1 MTEKIKKLFALVLA
15 LVLFGG
21 TVACKGGEQS
31 GTDGAKTDAEI
42 SDFTLLVYICG
53 SDLEQKRGAA
63 TANIAEMLS
72 ADIPDGVNVI
82 LQTGGSSK
90 WRNFDIPSDR
100 SNRYAVKN
108 GTLELIESN
117 PPVNMGSE
125 RAFSDFLK
133 FGLEKYPAEQT
144 AVIFWNHGGGSAVG
158 VCSDALNGNDFLT
171 LSEIS
176 SALESV
182 GLKKKLSFVGFDACL
197 MANYETARILSPYA
211 EKMIASEE
219 LEPSGGW
226 DWKKTL
232 ENLSDPTEIAKGYA
246 VKNADTDYYT
256 VSVIDLE
263 KFGIVEDLFSRV
275 VEKIGRGEKNL
286 FARAAYYAQGF
297 GSSSGK
303 GDAGDLYDL
312 CGVADYLDLEYDLS
326 DCVTCFNGTARA
338 DAGGLSFYFPVGS
351 QKYMEAYTNGIA
363 TPAYGDFLKKYFSS
377 GNAAQIAFENRGEVR
392 NGKLW
397 FSVTPESENIVCSVC
412 YTLYRVDM
420 ESLLNGK
427 YKLWGI
433 GYDTDIVEKGNE
445 YAVNFVGNW
454 AFLNG
459 CQLNCDVVDE
469 TENHTFYSS
478 VIRINGA
485 LSYLLFTFDKNS
497 REISLSGYV
506 NADSEADR
514 IESLKDGDVITVM
527 YDVFSDDLQTA
538 SFTEG
543 ETFEYSSAEM
553 PLSIGRLDNDAYI
566 FQALVT
572 DIYGKTYPT
581 NFALAVMSDGEFEL
595 VDVIKH
601 DTNLDDE

>member
-133 FGLEKYPAEQT
+133 FGIEKYPAEQT

-182 GLKKKLSFVGFDACL
+182 GLQKKLAFVGFDACL
-197 MANYETARILSPYA
+197 MANYETARILAPFA

-263 KFGIVEDLFSRV
+263 KFGIVEGLFSRV

-286 FARAAYYAQGF
+286 IARAAYYAQGF

-303 GDAGDLYDL
+303 GDAGDLYYL

-351 QKYMEAYTNGIA
+351 QKYMEAYTNGVA

-469 TENHTFYSS
+469 TESHTFYSS

-581 NFALAVMSDGEFEL
+581 NFALAVMSDGDFEL

>member
-144 AVIFWNHGGGSAVG
+144 AVVFWNHGGGSAVG

-176 SALESV
+176 SALESG
-182 GLKKKLSFVGFDACL
+182 GLQKKLAFVGFDACL
-197 MANYETARILSPYA
+197 MANYETARILAPYA

-286 FARAAYYAQGF
+286 IARAAYYAQGF

-351 QKYMEAYTNGIA
+351 QKYMEAYTNGVA

-469 TENHTFYSS
+469 TESYTFYSS
-478 VIRINGA
+478 VIKINGA

-497 REISLSGYV
+497 REISLWGYV
-506 NADSEADR
+506 TADSGTDR
-514 IESLKDGDVITVM
+514 IEPLKDGDVITVM

-553 PLSIGRLDNDAYI
+553 PLSIGRLDNAAYI

>member
-125 RAFSDFLK
+125 RAFASFLK
-133 FGLEKYPAEQT
+133 FGIEKYPAEQT
-144 AVIFWNHGGGSAVG
+144 AVIFWDHGGGSAVG

-197 MANYETARILSPYA
+197 MANYETARILAPYA

-351 QKYMEAYTNGIA
+351 QKYMEAYTNGVA

-506 NADSEADR
+506 NADSETDR
-514 IESLKDGDVITVM
+514 VEPLKDGDVITVM

>member
-144 AVIFWNHGGGSAVG
+144 AVVFWNHGGGSAVG

-246 VKNADTDYYT
+246 EKNADTDYYT

-275 VEKIGRGEKNL
+275 VKKIGRGEKNL

-351 QKYMEAYTNGIA
+351 QKYMEAYTNGVA

-397 FSVTPESENIVCSVC
+397 FSVTPESEKIVCSVC
-412 YTLYRVDM
+412 YTLYRVDL

>member
-144 AVIFWNHGGGSAVG
+144 AVVFWNHGGGSAVG

-197 MANYETARILSPYA
+197 MANYETARILAPYA

-286 FARAAYYAQGF
+286 IARAAYYAQGF

-351 QKYMEAYTNGIA
+351 QKYMEAYTNGVA

-506 NADSEADR
+506 NADSETDR
-514 IESLKDGDVITVM
+514 IEPLKDGDVITVM

-543 ETFEYSSAEM
+543 ETFEYSSAKM

>member
-21 TVACKGGEQS
+21 TVACKGGEQG

-182 GLKKKLSFVGFDACL
+182 GLQKKLAFVGFDACL

-351 QKYMEAYTNGIA
+351 QKYMEAYTNGVA

>member
-1 MTEKIKKLFALVLA
+1 
-15 LVLFGG
+15 
-21 TVACKGGEQS
+21 
-31 GTDGAKTDAEI
+31 
-42 SDFTLLVYICG
+42 
-53 SDLEQKRGAA
+53 
-63 TANIAEMLS
+63 
-72 ADIPDGVNVI
+72 
-82 LQTGGSSK
+82 
-90 WRNFDIPSDR
+90 
-100 SNRYAVKN
+100 
-108 GTLELIESN
+108 
-117 PPVNMGSE
+117 
-125 RAFSDFLK
+125 
-133 FGLEKYPAEQT
+133 
-144 AVIFWNHGGGSAVG
+144 
-158 VCSDALNGNDFLT
+158 
-171 LSEIS
+171 
-176 SALESV
+176 
-182 GLKKKLSFVGFDACL
+182 
-197 MANYETARILSPYA
+197 
-211 EKMIASEE
+211 
-219 LEPSGGW
+219 
-226 DWKKTL
+226 
-232 ENLSDPTEIAKGYA
+232 
-246 VKNADTDYYT
+246 
-256 VSVIDLE
+256 
-263 KFGIVEDLFSRV
+263 
-275 VEKIGRGEKNL
+275 
-286 FARAAYYAQGF
+286 
-297 GSSSGK
+297 
-303 GDAGDLYDL
+303 
-312 CGVADYLDLEYDLS
+312 
-326 DCVTCFNGTARA
+326 
-338 DAGGLSFYFPVGS
+338 
-351 QKYMEAYTNGIA
+351 MEAYTNGVA
-363 TPAYGDFLKKYFSS
+363 TPAYGDFLKNIFPRATRRKSLLKT
-377 GNAAQIAFENRGEVR
+377 AARSETENCGSPSRP
-392 NGKLW
+392 NQK
-397 FSVTPESENIVCSVC
+397 NIVCSVC

-566 FQALVT
+566 FQALVVT

-595 VDVIKH
+595 C
-601 DTNLDDE
+601 

>member
-144 AVIFWNHGGGSAVG
+144 AVVFWNHGGGSAVG

-182 GLKKKLSFVGFDACL
+182 GLQKKLAFVGFDACL
-197 MANYETARILSPYA
+197 MANYETARILAPFA

-326 DCVTCFNGTARA
+326 DCVTCFNGAARA

-351 QKYMEAYTNGIA
+351 QKYMEAYTNGVA

-397 FSVTPESENIVCSVC
+397 FAVTPESEKIVCSVC
-412 YTLYRVDM
+412 YTLYRVDL

-553 PLSIGRLDNDAYI
+553 PLSIGRLDNAAYI

>member
-133 FGLEKYPAEQT
+133 FGIEKYPAEQT

-182 GLKKKLSFVGFDACL
+182 GLQKKLSFVGFDACL

-351 QKYMEAYTNGIA
+351 QKYMEAYTNGVA

>member
-133 FGLEKYPAEQT
+133 FGIEKYPAEQT

-351 QKYMEAYTNGIA
+351 QKYMEAYTNGVA

-514 IESLKDGDVITVM
+514 IEPLKDGDVITVM

>member
-144 AVIFWNHGGGSAVG
+144 AVVFWNHGGGSAVG

-182 GLKKKLSFVGFDACL
+182 GLQKKLAFVGFDACL
-197 MANYETARILSPYA
+197 MANYETARILAPFA

-246 VKNADTDYYT
+246 EKNADTDYYT

-351 QKYMEAYTNGIA
+351 QKYMEAYTNGVA

>member
-144 AVIFWNHGGGSAVG
+144 AVVFWNHGGGSAVG

-197 MANYETARILSPYA
+197 MANYETARILAPYA

-246 VKNADTDYYT
+246 EKNADTDYYT

-351 QKYMEAYTNGIA
+351 QKYMEAYTNGVA
-363 TPAYGDFLKKYFSS
+363 TPAYGAFLKEYFSS

-514 IESLKDGDVITVM
+514 IEPLKDGDVITVM

>member
-125 RAFSDFLK
+125 RAVASFLK
-133 FGLEKYPAEQT
+133 FGIEKYPAEQT
-144 AVIFWNHGGGSAVG
+144 AVIFWDHGGGSAVG

-197 MANYETARILSPYA
+197 MANYETARILAPYA

-351 QKYMEAYTNGIA
+351 QKYMEAYTNGVA

-506 NADSEADR
+506 NADSETDR
-514 IESLKDGDVITVM
+514 VEPLKDGDVITVM

>member
-158 VCSDALNGNDFLT
+158 VCSDALNGNDFLS

-176 SALESV
+176 SALEIV

-197 MANYETARILSPYA
+197 MANYETARILAPYA

-312 CGVADYLDLEYDLS
+312 CGVADYLDLEYDFS

-351 QKYMEAYTNGIA
+351 QKYMEAYTNGVA

>member
-144 AVIFWNHGGGSAVG
+144 AVIFWDHGGGSAVG

-246 VKNADTDYYT
+246 EKNADTDYYT

-351 QKYMEAYTNGIA
+351 QKYMEAYTNGVA

>member
-144 AVIFWNHGGGSAVG
+144 AVVFWNHGGGSAVG

-182 GLKKKLSFVGFDACL
+182 GLQKKLAFVGFDACL
-197 MANYETARILSPYA
+197 MANYETARILAPFA

-232 ENLSDPTEIAKGYA
+232 ENLSDPTEIAKDYA

-351 QKYMEAYTNGIA
+351 QKYMEAYTNGVA

>member
-125 RAFSDFLK
+125 RAFASFLK
-133 FGLEKYPAEQT
+133 FGIEKYPAEQT
-144 AVIFWNHGGGSAVG
+144 AVIFWDHGGGSAVG

-197 MANYETARILSPYA
+197 MANYETARILAPYA

-351 QKYMEAYTNGIA
+351 QKYMEAYTNGVA

-469 TENHTFYSS
+469 TENHTFYYS

-506 NADSEADR
+506 NADSETDR
-514 IESLKDGDVITVM
+514 VEPLKDGDVITVM

>member
-144 AVIFWNHGGGSAVG
+144 AVVFWNHGGGSAVG

-182 GLKKKLSFVGFDACL
+182 GLQKKLAFVGFDACL
-197 MANYETARILSPYA
+197 MANYETARILAPFA

-297 GSSSGK
+297 GSLSGK

-312 CGVADYLDLEYDLS
+312 CGVADYLDLEYDFS

-351 QKYMEAYTNGIA
+351 QKYMEAYTNGVA

-377 GNAAQIAFENRGEVR
+377 GNAAQISFENRGEVR

-514 IESLKDGDVITVM
+514 IEPLKDGDVITVM

-543 ETFEYSSAEM
+543 ETFEYSSAKM

>member
-133 FGLEKYPAEQT
+133 FGIEKYPAEQT

-197 MANYETARILSPYA
+197 MANYETARILAPYA

-246 VKNADTDYYT
+246 EKNADTDYYT

-351 QKYMEAYTNGIA
+351 QKYMEAYTNGVA

-514 IESLKDGDVITVM
+514 IEPLKDGDVITVM

-553 PLSIGRLDNDAYI
+553 SLSIGRLDNDAYI

>member
-31 GTDGAKTDAEI
+31 GTDGAKTDAKI
-42 SDFTLLVYICG
+42 SDFTLLVYNCG

-125 RAFSDFLK
+125 RAFASFLK
-133 FGLEKYPAEQT
+133 FGIEKYPAEQT
-144 AVIFWNHGGGSAVG
+144 AVIFWDHGGGSAVG

-171 LSEIS
+171 LSELS
-176 SALESV
+176 SAFDSV
-182 GLKKKLSFVGFDACL
+182 GLQKKLSFVGFDACL
-197 MANYETARILSPYA
+197 MANYETARILAPFA

-469 TENHTFYSS
+469 TESHTF
-478 VIRINGA
+478 I
-485 LSYLLFTFDKNS
+485 L
-497 REISLSGYV
+497 
-506 NADSEADR
+506 
-514 IESLKDGDVITVM
+514 
-527 YDVFSDDLQTA
+527 
-538 SFTEG
+538 
-543 ETFEYSSAEM
+543 
-553 PLSIGRLDNDAYI
+553 PLS
-566 FQALVT
+566 
-572 DIYGKTYPT
+572 
-581 NFALAVMSDGEFEL
+581 E
-595 VDVIKH
+595 
-601 DTNLDDE
+601 

>member
-90 WRNFDIPSDR
+90 WRNFDIPSGR

-133 FGLEKYPAEQT
+133 FGIEKYPAEQT

-182 GLKKKLSFVGFDACL
+182 GLQKKLAFVGFDACL
-197 MANYETARILSPYA
+197 MANYETARILAPFA

-286 FARAAYYAQGF
+286 IARAAYYAQGF

-351 QKYMEAYTNGIA
+351 QKYMEAYTNGVA

-469 TENHTFYSS
+469 TESHTFYSS

>member
-72 ADIPDGVNVI
+72 ADIPYGVNVI

-144 AVIFWNHGGGSAVG
+144 AVVFWNHGGGSAVG

-182 GLKKKLSFVGFDACL
+182 GLQKKLAFVGFDACL
-197 MANYETARILSPYA
+197 MANYETARILAPFA

-286 FARAAYYAQGF
+286 IARAAYYAQGF

-312 CGVADYLDLEYDLS
+312 CGVADYLDLEHDLS

-351 QKYMEAYTNGIA
+351 QKYMEAYTNGVA

-506 NADSEADR
+506 NADSGTDR

>member
-53 SDLEQKRGAA
+53 SDLEQKRGTA

-144 AVIFWNHGGGSAVG
+144 AVVFWNHGGGSAVG

-263 KFGIVEDLFSRV
+263 KFGIVEDLFARV

-351 QKYMEAYTNGIA
+351 QKYMEAYTNGVA

-469 TENHTFYSS
+469 TESYTFYSS

>member
-182 GLKKKLSFVGFDACL
+182 GLQKKLAFVGFDACL
-197 MANYETARILSPYA
+197 MANYETARILAPYA

-246 VKNADTDYYT
+246 EKNADTDYYT

-351 QKYMEAYTNGIA
+351 QKYMEAYTNGVA

>member
-21 TVACKGGEQS
+21 TVACKGCEQS

-144 AVIFWNHGGGSAVG
+144 AVVFWNHGGGSAVG

-171 LSEIS
+171 LSELS
-176 SALESV
+176 SAFDSV
-182 GLKKKLSFVGFDACL
+182 GLQKKLSFVGFDACL
-197 MANYETARILSPYA
+197 MANYETARILAPYA

-232 ENLSDPTEIAKGYA
+232 ENLSDLTEIAKGYA
-246 VKNADTDYYT
+246 EKNADTDYYT

-263 KFGIVEDLFSRV
+263 KFGIVEDLFARV

-286 FARAAYYAQGF
+286 IARAAYYAQGF

-326 DCVTCFNGTARA
+326 DCVTCFNGAARE

-363 TPAYGDFLKKYFSS
+363 TPSYGAFLKEYFFA
-377 GNAAQIAFENRGEVR
+377 GNAARIAFENRGEVR

-397 FSVTPESENIVCSVC
+397 FAVTPESESIVCSVC

-469 TENHTFYSS
+469 TESHTFYSS

-514 IESLKDGDVITVM
+514 IEPLKDGDVITVM

-543 ETFEYSSAEM
+543 ETFEYSSAKM

>member
-133 FGLEKYPAEQT
+133 FGIEKYPAEQT

-182 GLKKKLSFVGFDACL
+182 GLQKKLAFVGFDACL
-197 MANYETARILSPYA
+197 MANYETARILAPFA

-286 FARAAYYAQGF
+286 IARAAYYAQGF

-303 GDAGDLYDL
+303 GDARDLYDL

-351 QKYMEAYTNGIA
+351 QKYMEAYTNGVA

-469 TENHTFYSS
+469 TESHTFYSS

>member
-31 GTDGAKTDAEI
+31 GTDGAKTDAKI

-125 RAFSDFLK
+125 RAFASFLK
-133 FGLEKYPAEQT
+133 FGIEKYPAEQT

-176 SALESV
+176 SALEIV

-197 MANYETARILSPYA
+197 MANYETARILAPYA

-263 KFGIVEDLFSRV
+263 KFGIVEDLFSHV

-286 FARAAYYAQGF
+286 IARAAYYAQGF

-312 CGVADYLDLEYDLS
+312 CGVADYLDLEYDFS

-351 QKYMEAYTNGIA
+351 QKYMDSYTDGIA

-427 YKLWGI
+427 CKLWGI

-514 IESLKDGDVITVM
+514 IEPLKDGDVITVM

-595 VDVIKH
+595 VDVIEH

>member
-144 AVIFWNHGGGSAVG
+144 AVVFWNHGGGSAVG

-197 MANYETARILSPYA
+197 MANYETARILAPYA

-246 VKNADTDYYT
+246 EKNADTDYYT

-303 GDAGDLYDL
+303 GDAGELYNL
-312 CGVADYLDLEYDLS
+312 CGVADYLDLEYDFS

-351 QKYMEAYTNGIA
+351 QKYMEAYTNGVA

>member
-133 FGLEKYPAEQT
+133 FGIEKYPAEQT

-182 GLKKKLSFVGFDACL
+182 GLQKKLAFVGFDACL
-197 MANYETARILSPYA
+197 MANYETARILAPFA

-263 KFGIVEDLFSRV
+263 KFGIVEGLFSRV

-286 FARAAYYAQGF
+286 IARAAYYAQGF

-351 QKYMEAYTNGIA
+351 QKYMEAYTNGVA

-469 TENHTFYSS
+469 TESHTFYSS

-581 NFALAVMSDGEFEL
+581 NFALAVMSDGDFEL

>member
-133 FGLEKYPAEQT
+133 FGIEKYPAEQT

-182 GLKKKLSFVGFDACL
+182 GLQKKLAFVGFDACL
-197 MANYETARILSPYA
+197 MANYETARILAPFA

-246 VKNADTDYYT
+246 EKNADTDYYT

-351 QKYMEAYTNGIA
+351 QKYMDAYTNGVA

-506 NADSEADR
+506 NADSETDR

>member
-144 AVIFWNHGGGSAVG
+144 AVVFWNHGGGSAVG

-182 GLKKKLSFVGFDACL
+182 GLQKKLAFVGFDACL

-303 GDAGDLYDL
+303 GNAGDLYDL

-351 QKYMEAYTNGIA
+351 QKYMDSYTDGIA

-377 GNAAQIAFENRGEVR
+377 GNAARIAFKNRGEVR

-469 TENHTFYSS
+469 TESHTFYSS

>member
-125 RAFSDFLK
+125 RAFASFLK
-133 FGLEKYPAEQT
+133 FGIEKYPAEQT
-144 AVIFWNHGGGSAVG
+144 AVIFWDHGGGSAVG

-197 MANYETARILSPYA
+197 MANYETARILAPYA

-351 QKYMEAYTNGIA
+351 QKYMEAYTNGVA

-427 YKLWGI
+427 YKLWEI

-506 NADSEADR
+506 NADSETDR
-514 IESLKDGDVITVM
+514 VEPLKDGDVITVM

>member
-133 FGLEKYPAEQT
+133 FGLEKYPAEQS
-144 AVIFWNHGGGSAVG
+144 AVVFWNHGGGSAVG

-351 QKYMEAYTNGIA
+351 QKYMEAYTNGVA

-469 TENHTFYSS
+469 TESHTFYSS

-514 IESLKDGDVITVM
+514 IEPLKDGDVITVM

>member
-144 AVIFWNHGGGSAVG
+144 AVVFWNHGGGSAVG

-197 MANYETARILSPYA
+197 MANYETARILAPYA

-351 QKYMEAYTNGIA
+351 QKYMDSYTDGIA

>member
-53 SDLEQKRGAA
+53 SDLEQKRGTA

-144 AVIFWNHGGGSAVG
+144 AVVFWNHGGGSAVG

-263 KFGIVEDLFSRV
+263 KFGIVEDLFARV

-351 QKYMEAYTNGIA
+351 QKYMEAYTNGVA
-363 TPAYGDFLKKYFSS
+363 TPAYGDFLKKYLSS

-469 TENHTFYSS
+469 TESYTFYSS

>member
-31 GTDGAKTDAEI
+31 GTDVAKTDAKI

-125 RAFSDFLK
+125 RAFASFLK
-133 FGLEKYPAEQT
+133 FGIEKYPAEQT

-176 SALESV
+176 SALEIV

-197 MANYETARILSPYA
+197 MANYETARILAPYA

-263 KFGIVEDLFSRV
+263 KFGIVEDLFSHV

-286 FARAAYYAQGF
+286 IARAAYYAQGF

-312 CGVADYLDLEYDLS
+312 CGVADYLDLEYDFS

-351 QKYMEAYTNGIA
+351 QKYMEAYTNGVA

>member
-144 AVIFWNHGGGSAVG
+144 AVVFWNHGGGSAVG

-197 MANYETARILSPYA
+197 MANYETARILAPYA

-232 ENLSDPTEIAKGYA
+232 ENLSDLTEIAKGYA
-246 VKNADTDYYT
+246 EKNADTDYYT

-263 KFGIVEDLFSRV
+263 KFGIVEDLFARV

-286 FARAAYYAQGF
+286 IARAAYYAQGF

-351 QKYMEAYTNGIA
+351 QKYMEAYTNGVA
-363 TPAYGDFLKKYFSS
+363 TPAYGNFLKKYFSS

-514 IESLKDGDVITVM
+514 IEPLKDGDVITVM

-553 PLSIGRLDNDAYI
+553 SLSIGRLDNDAYI

>member
-133 FGLEKYPAEQT
+133 FGIEKYPAEQT
-144 AVIFWNHGGGSAVG
+144 AVIFWNHGGGSAIG

-182 GLKKKLSFVGFDACL
+182 GLQKKLSFVGFDACL

-351 QKYMEAYTNGIA
+351 QKYMEAYTNGVA

-469 TENHTFYSS
+469 TESHTFYSS

-553 PLSIGRLDNDAYI
+553 PLSIGRLDNAAYI